1 MKYSNLILS
10 ILFCLGAGVIGSFFT
25 FSAIPTWYVYLDKPT
40 FSPPDWIFGPVWT
53 TLYILMGISLSKVLI
68 SENKKR
74 KKAVRIFMLQL
85 MLNIAW
91 SIFFFG
97 FKNMTLGFVDI
108 ILLLLTI
115 IWTTKVFYQ
124 ISKPASYLLIPYI
137 VWVSFA
143 AVLNFSIM
151 ILN

>member
-1 MKYSNLILS
+1 
-10 ILFCLGAGVIGSFFT
+10 
-25 FSAIPTWYVYLDKPT
+25 
-40 FSPPDWIFGPVWT
+40 
-53 TLYILMGISLSKVLI
+53 MGISFYQILI
-68 SENKKR
+68 SNNEKR

-97 FKNMTLGFVDI
+97 FKNTTLGFVDI

-115 IWTTKVFYQ
+115 IWTTKVFYH